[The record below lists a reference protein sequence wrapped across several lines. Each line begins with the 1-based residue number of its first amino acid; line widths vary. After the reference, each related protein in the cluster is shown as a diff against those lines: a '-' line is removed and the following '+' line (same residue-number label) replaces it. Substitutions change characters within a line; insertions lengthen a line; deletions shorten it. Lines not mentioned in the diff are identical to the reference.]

1 MITLYGST
9 ISNYY
14 NKVKLVL
21 LEKGLPFT
29 EQPQRTRSTDEAVLA
44 ASPLG
49 KIPFVRIDGQT
60 LCESQVIVDYL
71 EATHPSPPL
80 VPADPMGA
88 AKVRELCAFME
99 LYVELVGR
107 ELYGEAYFGG
117 KMSDE
122 AKAGVRER
130 LVRHLAGLRRLVK
143 FSPYIAGAEFTLA
156 DAAAYAAL
164 PTVAQASKA
173 VFGEDL
179 VAAAGIDW
187 KAHLKLL
194 GERPSVQRVNADRKR
209 EAEAAAAAAAAK
221 KAAAE
226 AAAKA

>member
-1 MITLYGST
+1 MITLCGST

-14 NKVKLVL
+14 NKVKIVL
-21 LEKGLPFT
+21 LEKELPFT
-29 EQPQRTRSTDEAVLA
+29 EELQRTRSTDEAVLNA
-44 ASPLG
+44 TPLG

-60 LCESQVIVDYL
+60 LCESQVIVDCL
-71 EATHPSPPL
+71 EAKFPNPPL
-80 VPADPMGA
+80 VPADAVGA
-88 AKVRELCAFME
+88 AKVREISTFME

-122 AKAGVRER
+122 AKASVRER
-130 LVRHLAGLRRLVK
+130 LVRNLAAFKRLVK
-143 FSPYIAGAEFTLA
+143 FSPYIAGPTFTLA

-164 PTVAQASKA
+164 PAVAQASKI
-173 VFGEDL
+173 VLGEDL

-187 KAHLKLL
+187 KPYLKLL

-209 EAEAAAAAAAAK
+209 DAEAAAAAAAAK
-221 KAAAE
+221 A
-226 AAAKA
+226 AAAKS

>member
-1 MITLYGST
+1 MITLCGST

-14 NKVKLVL
+14 NKVKIVL

-29 EQPQRTRSTDEAVLA
+29 EELQKTRSTDEAVLNA
-44 ASPLG
+44 TPLG
-49 KIPFVRIDGQT
+49 KIPFVRIDGHT
-60 LCESQVIVDYL
+60 LCESQVIVDCL
-71 EATHPSPPL
+71 EAKFPNPPL
-80 VPADPMGA
+80 VPADALGA

-122 AKAGVRER
+122 AKASVRER
-130 LVRHLAGLRRLVK
+130 LVRNLAAFKRLVK
-143 FSPYIAGAEFTLA
+143 FSPYIAGPAFTLA
-156 DAAAYAAL
+156 DAAAFAAL
-164 PTVAQASKA
+164 PTVAQASKI
-173 VFGEDL
+173 VLGEDL

-187 KAHLKLL
+187 KPYLKLL

-209 EAEAAAAAAAAK
+209 DAEAAAAAAAAR
-221 KAAAE
+221 AAA
-226 AAAKA
+226 ASAKG